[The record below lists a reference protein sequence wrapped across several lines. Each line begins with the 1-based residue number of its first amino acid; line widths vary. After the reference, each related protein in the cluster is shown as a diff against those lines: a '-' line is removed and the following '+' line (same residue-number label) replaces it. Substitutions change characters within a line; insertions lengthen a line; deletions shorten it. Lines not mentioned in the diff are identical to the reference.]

1 MLTDGSRLAGRHEV
15 PLGALAPGVYLLRL
29 TTADGQAATQRLTLI
44 R

>member
-29 TTADGQAATQRLTLI
+29 STEAGVVTQTAAVAR
-44 R
+44 